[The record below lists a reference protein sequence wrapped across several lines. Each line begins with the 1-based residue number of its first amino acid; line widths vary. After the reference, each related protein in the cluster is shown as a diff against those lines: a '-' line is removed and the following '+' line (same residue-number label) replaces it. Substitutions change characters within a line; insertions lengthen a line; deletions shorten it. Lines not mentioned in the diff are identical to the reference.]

1 MTDAE
6 WAAIRPLLPTPVW
19 LEGRGGQP
27 EGYCHRQMLDAIR
40 YLVAGGISW
49 RAIPADFPD
58 WGRVYAFFRR
68 WREHGLVAEFH
79 DRLRGRVREREGR
92 EAEPTAGIIDAQSVK
107 AAANVPAASRGFD
120 GGKLING
127 RKRHIVTDCLGLLM
141 VVAVTAANVG
151 DREAAV
157 GLLTRLRALH
167 RDICLVWADGGY
179 TGSLIDW
186 ARQRLALALQIVK
199 RTDDMEG
206 FVVLPRRWVVERTL
220 SWLMHS
226 RRLCRDYETLTATSE
241 AMIQWSMI
249 TRMGRR
255 LARPRACGRP

>member
-1 MTDAE
+1 MTDEE
-6 WAAIRPLLPTPVW
+6 WAAIRPLLPTPSW

-49 RAIPADFPD
+49 RAMPADFPD

-68 WREHGLVAEFH
+68 WREHWLVAEFH
-79 DRLRGRVREREGR
+79 DRLRGKVREREGR

-107 AAANVPAASRGFD
+107 AAANVPAASRGFG

-127 RKRHIVTDCLGLLM
+127 RKRHIVTDCLGLLL
-141 VVAVTAANVG
+141 VVAVTAANTG

-167 RDICLVWADGGY
+167 RGISGPAKCAADPGAPIGRGRSDSRGGRPPAFDRETYKQRNTVEPCINRLKQWRDIA
-179 TGSLIDW
+179 T
-186 ARQRLALALQIVK
+186 R
-199 RTDDMEG
+199 
-206 FVVLPRRWVVERTL
+206 
-220 SWLMHS
+220 
-226 RRLCRDYETLTATSE
+226 YEKTATIYL
-241 AMIQWSMI
+241 AGLHIAGIFLWS
-249 TRMGRR
+249 GR
-255 LARPRACGRP
+255 